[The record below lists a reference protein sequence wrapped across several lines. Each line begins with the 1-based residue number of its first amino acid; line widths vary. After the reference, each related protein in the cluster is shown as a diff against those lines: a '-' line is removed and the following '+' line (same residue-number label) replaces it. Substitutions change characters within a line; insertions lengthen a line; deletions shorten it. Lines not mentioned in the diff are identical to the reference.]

1 MKPYGILIAVAVL
14 WLLCLG
20 TIIGLR
26 RSGVMSLGGCGVV
39 GDSFGVVNSLF
50 SGLALVFIAYS
61 LREQRR
67 ELDASQTQ
75 HNEVMTLQ
83 KEAAELQKAEA
94 RISALSTILQTFPAM
109 LDRLTDNKK
118 KIAQPMPRG
127 GIEGMN
133 TQNAQIEELNTQIE
147 ETMASFTQILERSRR
162 ELEAFLDS

>member
-26 RSGVMSLGGCGVV
+26 CSGVMSLGGCGVI

-50 SGLALVFIAYS
+50 SGLALVFVAYS
-61 LREQRR
+61 LREQSR
-67 ELDASQTQ
+67 EVDASQTQ
-75 HNEVMTLQ
+75 HSEIMALQ

-94 RISALSTILQTFPAM
+94 RISALSAILQTFPAM
-109 LDRLTDNKK
+109 LERLTNDKE
-118 KIAQPMPRG
+118 KIAQLMPRG
-127 GIEGMN
+127 GAEGMKK
-133 TQNAQIEELNTQIE
+133 QNAQIEELKAQIE
-147 ETMASFTQILERSRR
+147 ETMVSFTQILERSRH